1 MMSSPIIIYLL
12 FFIVG
17 NTLSLTTF
25 DDRYNTSEN
34 DYSCN
39 TYPPWFT
46 YDKPTNRCQCGSD
59 LGGIVNCDNANK
71 KVYFQYCYCMTY
83 DDHLGTIAGACMINC
98 FMKNQSQR
106 EYYELPSNLS
116 ELNQVMCEDLWN
128 RDGRLCGK
136 CKDNYH
142 PLVYSYN
149 MKCMQCK
156 GMKYNWVTFIIV
168 AFLPLTLFFVFV
180 ISCGISASS
189 PQLEAFVVYAQTIAT
204 PANVRIILA
213 GLMTDYNYKG
223 ASLFCQLVAALYGVW
238 NLDFFRTLLPPIC
251 IKLSTLQVLALDYV
265 IAIYPLLLIAITYIL
280 IDLYDRNI
288 CLLVWLWK
296 PFRKCYKGDVNVKPA
311 FINAFIT
318 FLILSYVKLL
328 SVSFDLLVY
337 VNVYNSSGNNT
348 GTFLFYDASIE
359 YFGREHLPYAILAII
374 VVIIFIILPLV
385 FSLLHPLRCFNGC
398 IGWWPSLRF
407 CLDSFQG
414 YYKDGTSGTRDC
426 RWFSSLYLAARIGLF
441 IAYGLIKESF
451 YPFASIVLLF
461 IVALIV
467 IFQPFKFQ
475 YQVYNTVHALLFLNL
490 AVFFMTLVFLYK
502 SQLTTFSLILS
513 AAVAILPLFY
523 ITGLVLKWIYSRKSC
538 YHGHF
543 ISKLLCF
550 LQRSDHGLTETD
562 SIDSI
567 PYRME
572 CEQNG
577 EQSIVIN
584 DSNEYGTFS

>member
-1 MMSSPIIIYLL
+1 MP
-12 FFIVG
+12 
-17 NTLSLTTF
+17 
-25 DDRYNTSEN
+25 
-34 DYSCN
+34 
-39 TYPPWFT
+39 
-46 YDKPTNRCQCGSD
+46 
-59 LGGIVNCDNANK
+59 A
-71 KVYFQYCYCMTY
+71 CMT
-83 DDHLGTIAGACMINC
+83 NC

-106 EYYELPSNLS
+106 VYFELPSNLS
-116 ELNQVMCEDLWN
+116 ELNKVMCEDLWN

-142 PLVYSYN
+142 PLVYSYD

-156 GMKYNWVTFIIV
+156 GMKYNWLTFIIV

-180 ISCGISASS
+180 ISCRISASS

-204 PANVRIILA
+204 PANIRIILA
-213 GLMTDYNYKG
+213 GLLTDYKYKG
-223 ASLFCQLVAALYGVW
+223 ASLLCQLVAAFYGVW

-251 IKLSTLQVLALDYV
+251 IRLSTLQVLALDYV

-288 CLLVWLWK
+288 SLLVWLWK
-296 PFRKCYKGDVNVKPA
+296 PFRKCHKGDVNVKPA

-359 YFGREHLPYAILAII
+359 YFGREHLPYAILAIF
-374 VVIIFIILPLV
+374 VVIIFLLLPLV

-414 YYKDGTSGTRDC
+414 YYKDGTNGTRDC
-426 RWFSSLYLAARIGLF
+426 RWFSSLYLAARIALF

-467 IFQPFKFQ
+467 IFQPFKSQ
-475 YQVYNTVHALLFLNL
+475 YRVYNTVHALLFLN
-490 AVFFMTLVFLYK
+490 
-502 SQLTTFSLILS
+502 QQ
-513 AAVAILPLFY
+513 
-523 ITGLVLKWIYSRKSC
+523 
-538 YHGHF
+538 
-543 ISKLLCF
+543 CF
-550 LQRSDHGLTETD
+550 L
-562 SIDSI
+562 
-567 PYRME
+567 
-572 CEQNG
+572 
-577 EQSIVIN
+577 
-584 DSNEYGTFS
+584 